1 MPCDVPRQIPRHRF
15 PAGLRCAQPSS
26 TALPPSLDKSAHLTA
41 AEAAV
46 CCLHCMGRAG
56 QRHGFPLSN
65 KTGNK
70 MDEKILQIIP
80 ADDWFAIFK
89 MDDEAELSMPLNCW
103 ALFQRKDGSST
114 IEGVYV
120 DAAGDCTVAKS
131 AQNFVRYKRLSTV
144 IT

>member
-1 MPCDVPRQIPRHRF
+1 MV
-15 PAGLRCAQPSS
+15 
-26 TALPPSLDKSAHLTA
+26 
-41 AEAAV
+41 
-46 CCLHCMGRAG
+46 RAG
-56 QRHGFPLSN
+56 ERHGFPLSN

-80 ADDWFAIFK
+80 AEDWFAVFK
-89 MDDEAELSMPLNCW
+89 MDDGAELSMPLNCW
-103 ALFQRKDGSST
+103 ALFQREDGSST